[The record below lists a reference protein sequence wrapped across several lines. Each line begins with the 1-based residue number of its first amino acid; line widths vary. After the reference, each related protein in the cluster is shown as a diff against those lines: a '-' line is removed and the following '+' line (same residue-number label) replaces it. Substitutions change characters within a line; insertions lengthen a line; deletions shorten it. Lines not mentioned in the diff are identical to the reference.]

1 MGKPKR
7 HVLSL
12 DAEIDFELIGIC
24 SHHSDYRLA
33 WGINRILDI
42 NLTKSEEPFSIYGK
56 KGGIQSSH
64 SYHVFQDELDHMD
77 WYLIKNKSEGKFLIP
92 EKNQIDYFLI
102 LRENQIY
109 DLDEVIEKIRQSNSV
124 MAAYIFEPS
133 SLPSAELIQFE

>member
-33 WGINRILDI
+33 WGINRILAID
-42 NLTKSEEPFSIYGK
+42 LTKSEEPFCIYGK
-56 KGGIQSSH
+56 KGNLLSAH
-64 SYHVFQDELDHMD
+64 SFHVFADEVNHME

-102 LRENQIY
+102 LRENVAY
-109 DLDEVIEKIRQSNSV
+109 DTGDIVDKIRESNSV
-124 MAAYIFEPS
+124 MAAYVFEATMI
-133 SLPSAELIQFE
+133 PSAELIQFE

>member
-1 MGKPKR
+1 MSKPKR

-33 WGINRILDI
+33 WGINRLLEI
-42 NLTKSEEPFSIYGK
+42 NLTKSEESFCIYGK
-56 KGGIQSSH
+56 KGGIQSAH
-64 SYHVFQDELDHMD
+64 SYHMFQDELNHLE
-77 WYLIKNKSEGKFLIP
+77 WYLIKNKAEGKFLIP

-102 LRENQIY
+102 LRENSVY
-109 DLDEVIEKIRQSNSV
+109 ELEDVIEKIRESNSV

-133 SLPSAELIQFE
+133 TLPSAELIQFE